1 MPTGGGKSL
10 CYQIPAVVRK
20 GMGVVVSPLIAL
32 MQDQVA
38 ALEQNGIRA
47 RYLNSTLSY
56 AQQQHV
62 MAEVAR
68 GDLDLL
74 YLAPER
80 LLQHETLEMLT
91 AVTLSLIAIDEA
103 HCVSQWGHDF
113 RQDYLGLNVLR
124 ERFPGVPR
132 MALTATADAATRQD
146 ILARLELNGAE
157 RFISGFD
164 RPNIRYSV
172 QAKSDASSQ
181 LARFLEGRRGES
193 GIVYCHDAQEGRGD
207 GRGAGRAG
215 VQGAAVSRRSAW
227 CDAWRA
233 PDPVPARGRH
243 RDGGDHRIRHGYRQ
257 TGCPFRRSHRPAQ
270 ER

>member
-1 MPTGGGKSL
+1 MRSCSCPPAEASRCATRFRRWSQRHGRRGLPT
-10 CYQIPAVVRK
+10 Y
-20 GMGVVVSPLIAL
+20 AL

-62 MAEVAR
+62 MEEVAR

-146 ILARLELNGAE
+146 ILARLELNGPSVSSADSTGPTSATACRRKAMLHHAP
-157 RFISGFD
+157 RFWKAGGAS
-164 RPNIRYSV
+164 R
-172 QAKSDASSQ
+172 ASSM
-181 LARFLEGRRGES
+181 
-193 GIVYCHDAQEGRGD
+193 HDAQRS
-207 GRGAGRAG
+207 RHGRALAG
-215 VQGAAVSRRSAW
+215 GGSSAAVSRGLPVRCVQSTRPGSCARTASSWWRPSHSAW
-227 CDAWRA
+227 VSTNRMSVLC
-233 PDPVPARGRH
+233 
-243 RDGGDHRIRHGYRQ
+243 
-257 TGCPFRRSHRPAQ
+257 SHRLPKS
-270 ER
+270 R